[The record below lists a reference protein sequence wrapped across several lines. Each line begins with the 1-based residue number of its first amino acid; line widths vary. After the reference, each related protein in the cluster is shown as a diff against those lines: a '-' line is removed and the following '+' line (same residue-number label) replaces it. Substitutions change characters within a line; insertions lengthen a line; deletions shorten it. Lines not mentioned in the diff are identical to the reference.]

1 MVHHDDVSPED
12 PALTDPPGDDD
23 DDLDPVSE
31 GRPEDEDSESEDEE
45 DDVDGEDSDFGPPFI
60 AKTFGGSFVW
70 AKGEAF
76 QATVLRVKEGKSVP
90 VATQNRRDMY
100 VMLTGGR
107 AVMEI
112 LESDDIDRQELL
124 PASPVFIDPGK
135 VYRLIA
141 MTEVELFTVFS
152 PLQR

>member
-1 MVHHDDVSPED
+1 
-12 PALTDPPGDDD
+12 
-23 DDLDPVSE
+23 
-31 GRPEDEDSESEDEE
+31 
-45 DDVDGEDSDFGPPFI
+45 SDFGPPFV

-76 QATVLRVKEGKSVP
+76 QATVVRVKEGKTVP

-100 VMLTGGR
+100 IMLTGGR

-112 LESDDIDRQELL
+112 LEGDEVEREELH
-124 PASPVFIDPGK
+124 PAAPLFIDPGK
-135 VYRLIA
+135 TYRLIA

>member
-1 MVHHDDVSPED
+1 MASPEPSPED
-12 PALTDPPGDDD
+12 TKPNPVADD
-23 DDLDPVSE
+23 VE
-31 GRPEDEDSESEDEE
+31 AQDEEITDEE
-45 DDVDGEDSDFGPPFI
+45 DDEDGEDEDDADAEDSDFGPPFI

-70 AKGEAF
+70 AKGEYF

-107 AVMEI
+107 AVLEI
-112 LESDDIDRQELL
+112 LEGNDIERSELM
-124 PASPVFIDPGK
+124 PASPTFIDPGK
-135 VYRLIA
+135 TYRLIA

-152 PLQR
+152 PLAR